1 MHISMGTEVNPAHE
15 HPLLAMTPPSLAPT
29 SPTPPHWTT
38 LPGAPAPGAL
48 VGLLSDFADDRATM
62 AQLDTG
68 SGTGSTVPFKLLV
81 LREGNSVR
89 AFVNRCAHFGVPLA
103 AQPSQL
109 IQVPLRSITCNVHYA
124 RYAWSDG
131 RCESVECA
139 GESLIPIP
147 VQVDAN
153 GMVCVAA

>member
-1 MHISMGTEVNPAHE
+1 M
-15 HPLLAMTPPSLAPT
+15 
-29 SPTPPHWTT
+29 PTPASPQIPRSPAALAWQD
-38 LPGAPAPGAL
+38 LPSAPAVGTAL
-48 VGLLSDFADDRATM
+48 VPLDKLVDGQARLHSIEPASPADKAYHLLLLRS
-62 AQLDTG
+62 G
-68 SGTGSTVPFKLLV
+68 SEIK
-81 LREGNSVR
+81 
-89 AFVNRCAHFGVPLA
+89 AYANRCAHFGVPMA
-103 AQPSQL
+103 AKQEQL
-109 IQVPLRSITCNVHYA
+109 IFVPHASLTCNVHYA